1 MILLCSWLGLRWVLE
16 QPSGSSM
23 ESLPVFQDIWAV
35 IRAPRI
41 HLFFIRFEIL
51 FLMVVLI
58 DAQCID
64 RFVLIYI
71 YILLCI
77 FKIYMW
83 YFILIYLYL
92 NHIPT
97 TFPFPNLICDP
108 VVETLAMTTVGLVL
122 SILDGQIRRKIS

>member
-41 HLFFIRFEIL
+41 HLFFIRFETL

-71 YILLCI
+71 YIYTYYYVFSKYICGI
-77 FKIYMW
+77 
-83 YFILIYLYL
+83 LYL
-92 NHIPT
+92 STYI
-97 TFPFPNLICDP
+97 
-108 VVETLAMTTVGLVL
+108 
-122 SILDGQIRRKIS
+122 